1 MQNKKIL
8 VSLVVT
14 LCLGATYLIFY
25 GNQNANQ
32 SSGVVQ
38 SCPPIEIQIDRSNSV
53 HGLKGGI
60 LFAYVD
66 LTRDAPALICHS
78 DAEIQAVLADIVGSS
93 VSQWWSED
101 RLRAATKAE
110 VHIITILDK
119 DEYAKASF
127 NSALVHGQLD
137 FVRESGA
144 IKPQPAKLTFDNLRS
159 AFSKK

>member
-1 MQNKKIL
+1 ML

-14 LCLGATYLIFY
+14 LCLGAIFIFY
-25 GNQNANQ
+25 NFYNNQNANQ
-32 SSGVVQ
+32 STRTTQ
-38 SCPPIEIQIDRSNSV
+38 LCPPIEIQIDRLNSV
-53 HGLKGGI
+53 HGLKLGI

-66 LTRDAPALICHS
+66 LTKDAPALICHS
-78 DAEIQAVLADIVGSS
+78 DAEIQAVLADVVGNS

-101 RLRAATKAE
+101 RLRTATKAE

-119 DEYAKASF
+119 DEYAKANF

-137 FVRESGA
+137 YVREHGA